1 MPDAIRLTIPYARS
15 YAGVVRLVVGGLA
28 ARLDLP
34 YESLED
40 VQLALETFLANE
52 AYAAA
57 EVVTVEIELADG
69 GLAVTIGPLAAQRL
83 EADLAREPDS
93 SEGVGLG
100 RLLTTVMGGYE
111 VDRRDGV
118 EWVRMRKRLRD
129 GAGG

>member
-15 YAGVVRLVVGGLA
+15 YAGVIRLVVGGLA

-40 VQLALETFLANE
+40 VQLALETLLANGS
-52 AYAAA
+52 YAASEA
-57 EVVTVEIELADG
+57 VTVEIEVADG
-69 GLAVTIGPLAAQRL
+69 VLGVSMGPLARREL
-83 EADLAREPDS
+83 EADLARDPEG
-93 SEGVGLG
+93 EGVGLG

-111 VDRRDGV
+111 LDRREGA

-129 GAGG
+129 GAGA